1 MKPREKFYL
10 IKVDQT
16 GPTLYIH
23 YTEEGDY
30 AVKNTIIGA
39 ALWRDEAAAILWI
52 KGAEELNPGR
62 KFKLERFAID
72 KRENNVQ
79 QNNDQLE

>member
-1 MKPREKFYL
+1 MLTLRPIKPREKFYL

-23 YTEEGDY
+23 PTGEGGY
-30 AVKNTIIGA
+30 EAKNTKNGA

-52 KGAEELNPGR
+52 KEAEELNPGR
-62 KFKLERFAID
+62 KFKLERLAVD
-72 KRENNVQ
+72 KHENNGK
-79 QNNDQLE
+79 